1 MQQTELI
8 TVTEYCMHH
17 HTDAAFI
24 NALAEQGLISVTIIE
39 GAFYIH
45 YDQLREVE
53 SYTRLHD
60 ELNINPEGIDTIRN
74 LLDRIKNMRSEID
87 ALRSRLKMYE

>member
-17 HTDAAFI
+17 HTDTAFV
-24 NALAEQGLISVTIIE
+24 NALAENGLISVTIIE
-39 GAFYIH
+39 GEYCIH
-45 YDQLREVE
+45 YDQLREIE
-53 SYTRLHD
+53 GYTRLHD

-74 LLDRIKNMRSEID
+74 LLDRMKEMQAEID
-87 ALRSRLKMYE
+87 FLRSRLKMYE